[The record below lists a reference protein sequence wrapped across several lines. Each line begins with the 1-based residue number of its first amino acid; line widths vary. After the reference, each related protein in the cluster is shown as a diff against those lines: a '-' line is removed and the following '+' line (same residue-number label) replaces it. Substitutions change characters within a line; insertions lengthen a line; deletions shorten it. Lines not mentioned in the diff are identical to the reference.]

1 MMSEKKVPAIRFR
14 GFEDDWEQ
22 RKVGDITIESTEYTT
37 LDAGYPLLTSSRAGL
52 MYQNEYRGNLTTDSK
67 ETLFSVVPIGACTY
81 RHMSDDD
88 VFHLKVKSKF
98 VCKLPRRL

>member
-37 LDAGYPLLTSSRAGL
+37 LGCEDP
-52 MYQNEYRGNLTTDSK
+52 
-67 ETLFSVVPIGACTY
+67 
-81 RHMSDDD
+81 
-88 VFHLKVKSKF
+88 
-98 VCKLPRRL
+98 